1 MQSITIRKVTLSDL
15 PEVAELAAIIWRE
28 HYTPIIGSEQVEYM
42 LEKFQSVPAMAKQI
56 SEGVSYYCIVLDG
69 DLVGYLS
76 FYLKEDALFLSKIY
90 VSSQLRGQGIGRQ
103 AMQFI
108 IEQAQLQGLTKV
120 QLTVNKYNSGSIA
133 AYQKM
138 GFVTVE
144 ELVMDIGGGF
154 VMDDYL
160 MQLFVE
166 NHE

>member
-1 MQSITIRKVTLSDL
+1 MQSITIRKVAPSDL

-69 DLVGYLS
+69 DCVGYLS

-103 AMQFI
+103 AMQFVM
-108 IEQAQLQGLTKV
+108 EQAQLQGLAKV

-133 AYQKM
+133 AYHRM

-144 ELVMDIGGGF
+144 ELVMDIGSGF